1 VADLSAALKAIEVSH
16 GRKKGQAKFSARTL
30 DLDILTYDA
39 LCGDFDGVELPRG
52 EILTYAFVL
61 LPMVDVAADQLYV
74 GTQQSYQQLWD
85 QFTGDKQGLWPVDIK
100 LPL

>member
-1 VADLSAALKAIEVSH
+1 
-16 GRKKGQAKFSARTL
+16 
-30 DLDILTYDA
+30 
-39 LCGDFDGVELPRG
+39 
-52 EILTYAFVL
+52 
-61 LPMVDVAADQLYV
+61 MVDVAADQLYV